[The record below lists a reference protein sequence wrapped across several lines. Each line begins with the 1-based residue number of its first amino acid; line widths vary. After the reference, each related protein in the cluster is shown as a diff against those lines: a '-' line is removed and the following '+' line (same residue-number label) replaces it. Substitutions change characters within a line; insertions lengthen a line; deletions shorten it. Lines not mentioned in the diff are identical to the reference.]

1 MWIRGFVMRCLLYS
15 PTSQNPTS
23 LSKGLMRD
31 LGVSDV
37 AGKSDAKVFKSRHMS
52 SPYGVVE
59 GPKSKPV
66 HLGMLETNKGIG
78 PCGSCNPHL
87 KERVVS
93 SKPKWRFLNQRTP
106 ITFGNLDEWLN
117 SLVVY
122 PPLLH
127 RNYLTH
133 HRSLIYV
140 NNADTRT
147 CEIRLPL
154 WTCCLFTHAN
164 CLESKSYHKI

>member
-1 MWIRGFVMRCLLYS
+1 
-15 PTSQNPTS
+15 
-23 LSKGLMRD
+23 MRD

-87 KERVVS
+87 KERGGLIQTQMAFS
-93 SKPKWRFLNQRTP
+93 QSKNT
-106 ITFGNLDEWLN
+106 
-117 SLVVY
+117 
-122 PPLLH
+122 
-127 RNYLTH
+127 NYIWQLG
-133 HRSLIYV
+133 
-140 NNADTRT
+140 
-147 CEIRLPL
+147 
-154 WTCCLFTHAN
+154 
-164 CLESKSYHKI
+164 